1 MEKTRRTM
9 SDRDKAA
16 REYAQSIMS
25 DGYAVGRSEAQKL
38 IEGVMV
44 SNAHNAGW
52 DAALARVLEMA
63 REKAREVRTDVLLLS
78 MPPQPQILNVVEL
91 SDLERICGGGHEK

>member
-1 MEKTRRTM
+1 MNTA
-9 SDRDKAA
+9 RDKAA

-52 DAALARVLEMA
+52 DAAIARVLEMV
-63 REKAREVRTDVLLLS
+63 EKSKLFHENECGIGAGYWIRVSHIE
-78 MPPQPQILNVVEL
+78 EL
-91 SDLERICGGGHEK
+91 CGGGHEK